1 MSKAPLTITWS
12 APATLPEQLSCL
24 TAFALHHRLPV
35 AMWRLP
41 QAQATQ
47 LCFSFSAEAALT
59 GLPPALEAT
68 APAGFAFFP
77 FRDTD
82 HNPALFIPADVW
94 FDSAQPQE
102 LRLNEKATG
111 AATLLPK
118 LREWLKEG
126 GKLEATGEE
135 LAAESAEP
143 NESPKTNNQQ
153 PTTSLPWHVSPQPV
167 PHEAT
172 REEYTALVERGVA
185 AIEAGQVL
193 KVVSSRAVRRPL
205 PAGFDALRAFVELEH
220 RYPLAFA
227 SLVSAPG
234 AGTWFGA
241 TPETLVQLTE
251 DGRFCTMALA
261 GTQPRLHDHAPNTAI
276 WRQKEIEEQ
285 ALVARYI
292 VSCFKQLRLREYD
305 ETGPR
310 TVAAGELLHLRTDF
324 SVNLRHVPF
333 PTLGTDMLRLLH
345 PTSAVGGMPKQAAL
359 DFLHQYE
366 GYDRAYYSGFLGPV
380 NLPVAGVSRLYV
392 NLRGLQLR
400 PTEAILYAG
409 TGLTV
414 DSDPAREWQETEL
427 KLTTVGAVLN

>member
-1 MSKAPLTITWS
+1 MSTAPLAIAWP
-12 APATLPEQLSCL
+12 APATLLEQLHRL
-24 TAFALHHRLPV
+24 TSFALHHGLPV

-41 QAQATQ
+41 QAQTTQ

-102 LRLNEKATG
+102 LRINETAIG

-118 LREWLKEG
+118 LREWLRSEKSESKAEG
-126 GKLEATGEE
+126 QEQT
-135 LAAESAEP
+135 S
-143 NESPKTNNQQ
+143 NNQQ
-153 PTTSLPWHVSPQPV
+153 PTTSLPWHISPQPV

-172 REEYTALVERGVA
+172 REEYKALVERGVA
-185 AIEAGQVL
+185 AIEAGQVV

-205 PAGFDALRAFVELEH
+205 PTGFDALRAFVELEH

-261 GTQPRLHDHAPNTAI
+261 GTQPRPLDHSPYTAV

-359 DFLHQYE
+359 DFLNQYE

-380 NLPVAGVSRLYV
+380 NLPMAGVSRLYV

-400 PTEAILYAG
+400 PQEAILYAG
-409 TGLTV
+409 TGLTL
-414 DSDPAREWQETEL
+414 DSNPAREWQETEL
-427 KLTTVGAVLN
+427 KLTTVGAVLHTQ